1 MQYYIIGKKNIVIS
15 VTNSFLS
22 SSLLIILGTS
32 LTFTHSNTKQPEE
45 SKDFW
50 LILTLGYILHLFRKL
65 IKMYEP
71 FIIYSE
77 HTGVV

>member
-1 MQYYIIGKKNIVIS
+1 MRSNAILHYWKKNIVIS

-45 SKDFW
+45 FKD
-50 LILTLGYILHLFRKL
+50 I
-65 IKMYEP
+65 
-71 FIIYSE
+71 
-77 HTGVV
+77 